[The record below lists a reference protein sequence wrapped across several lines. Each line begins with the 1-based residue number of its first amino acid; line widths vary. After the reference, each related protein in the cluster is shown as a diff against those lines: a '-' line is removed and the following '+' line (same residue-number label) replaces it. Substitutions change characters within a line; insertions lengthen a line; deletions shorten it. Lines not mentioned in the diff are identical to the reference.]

1 MPLDQNASSVQ
12 INVRLRSAKAR
23 DPKCTTVVV
32 FARKG
37 KTKSEVSG
45 MGPELDKRLSEIV
58 ASILENG
65 LSLEDLKK
73 AGTFLRLADLNG
85 YQNVAVFGLDE
96 KVKTHEDLRRLGASV
111 LACLKSNKVT
121 DADIAFGP
129 IATLFKSSLAD
140 AAQAFV
146 EGALLAAYD
155 FNKFKTKKKEDSK
168 KDEEPKETKLHL
180 LVEKK
185 NTAFDKAI
193 DTASTLVDCVNFTRD
208 LGNTPGNLMTPEILA
223 DSTVKKAKGT
233 ALKVTIWDRARIVK
247 EKFGGLL
254 GVSLGSA
261 VDPRFIIMEY
271 NGAAKSKKPVC
282 FVGKGLTFDSGG
294 ISIKPSAAMEEMKFD
309 KCGGATV
316 IGTMLAIAK
325 LKLKIN
331 AVGFVPATENM
342 PGPLANKPGD
352 ILTARNGKT
361 VEVDNT
367 DAEGR
372 LILMDAL
379 SYATEHKPAVI
390 FDAATLTGACVIA
403 LGNIHTG
410 AFTRD
415 SKLRKKILEAADNT
429 GELVWPMPIHDNHVS
444 DMKGTYA
451 DLCNISSNRGAGAST
466 AAAFLEQ
473 FVDKEIP
480 WAHFDIA
487 GTAWHVGNRLNY
499 CSKKGAS
506 GSMVRTF
513 VELARMFG

>member
-1 MPLDQNASSVQ
+1 MPLDHDSSPIQ
-12 INVRLRSAKAR
+12 INVRSANAKTSIK
-23 DPKCTTVVV
+23 DKHPSTIVV
-32 FARKG
+32 FVRKG
-37 KTKSEVSG
+37 KSKTEVLGDPSLNKQLG
-45 MGPELDKRLSEIV
+45 ELTESL
-58 ASILENG
+58 LQNG
-65 LSLEDLKK
+65 LKLDDLKK
-73 AGTFLRLADLNG
+73 SGAVLRLA
-85 YQNVAVFGLDE
+85 NVGSYKNVVIFSLDE
-96 KVKTHEDLRRLGASV
+96 KSKSSEASRSLGASV
-111 LACLKSNKVT
+111 YACLKSNKI
-121 DADIAFGP
+121 DSADIAFGP
-129 IATLFKSSLAD
+129 IAAH
-140 AAQAFV
+140 AQAFV
-146 EGALLAAYD
+146 EGVLLAAYD
-155 FNKFKTKKKEDSK
+155 FKQFKTKKNDAE
-168 KDEEPKETKLHL
+168 KDAPTCVSRLDL
-180 LVEKK
+180 VVEKK
-185 NTAFDKAI
+185 FSPATLEKAI
-193 DTASTLVDCVNFTRD
+193 STAHELCDCVNFARD
-208 LGNTPGNLMTPEILA
+208 LGNVPGNLMTPELLA
-223 DSTVKKAKGT
+223 DATIKKAKGT
-233 ALKVTIWDRARIVK
+233 GLKVTVWDRARIVK

-309 KCGGATV
+309 KCGGTAV

-331 AVGFVPATENM
+331 AIGLVPATENM

-379 SYATEHKPAVI
+379 SYASELKPAVI
-390 FDAATLTGACVIA
+390 FDAATLTGACVVA

-410 AFTRD
+410 IFTRD
-415 SKLRKKILEAADNT
+415 KKLRKKIADAAEIS
-429 GELVWPMPIHDNHVS
+429 GELVWALPIHDHHVS

-451 DLCNISSNRGAGAST
+451 DLCNISSVKGAGAST

-473 FVDKEIP
+473 FVDKDIP

-499 CSKKGAS
+499 CTKKGAS
-506 GSMVRTF
+506 GVMVRTF
-513 VELARMFG
+513 VELAKIFG